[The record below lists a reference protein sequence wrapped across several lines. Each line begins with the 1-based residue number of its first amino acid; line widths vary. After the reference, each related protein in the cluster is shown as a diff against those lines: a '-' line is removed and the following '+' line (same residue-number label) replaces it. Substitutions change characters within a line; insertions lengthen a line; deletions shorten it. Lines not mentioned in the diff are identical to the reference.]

1 MAKQNKTITQQ
12 ARIRRG
18 CRQQHRDAHAA
29 RSQRGTVTEI
39 SQRLLVERAPE
50 KQKMLGDWY
59 FWARQGPLWP

>member
-50 KQKMLGDWY
+50 KQKMLGD
-59 FWARQGPLWP
+59 